1 MDILFV
7 SSLSAFIR
15 RIAHSLNTFSHTG
28 CEYHIFAGRDATR
41 LLARNKL
48 EEETEEELKKP
59 LSIADRAFLA
69 TWIYTFKNKY
79 DIVGKLEGFDPE
91 STKM

>member
-1 MDILFV
+1 MLFASLRLTLFIL
-7 SSLSAFIR
+7 
-15 RIAHSLNTFSHTG
+15 RIALLKIQIRSLG

-48 EEETEEELKKP
+48 EEETEEELKRP

-69 TWIYTFKNKY
+69 TWMYTFKNKY

-91 STKM
+91 ATKM